1 LFSKLLN
8 ARIIEFSTSI
18 FNFSMDNP
26 FYHRGA
32 IREPERFFGRESETT
47 QILGLL
53 RNGQSVSLT
62 GPRRI
67 GKSSLLFN
75 LCQDSVRVSHQ
86 LDTPN
91 ALFILIDC
99 QMIGGAPA
107 EEVYE
112 VLLDEIGMA
121 IENAGIKVDIKTS
134 AGTWRALDRMLGAVS
149 RSGVPIVI
157 LLDEFELLAANENLT
172 PYFFTRLRGLT
183 TRYGIAFV
191 TASQRPLFSITASEE
206 ILSSPFFNI
215 FVSLSL
221 GLFDYS
227 DAEHLLEDRL
237 ANTGVRF
244 SDSLSEHL
252 IYLVGPHPFFL
263 HIAGYHAWQMLVENK
278 KDGDGKDEQSKDRA
292 EDFERL
298 DRAVEREADS
308 HLGYVWQNLK
318 PDEQYAL
325 VVGEG
330 ASDVIRSL
338 DQQCLIRDKRDGTSS
353 LRLTFSN
360 DILRRYVRHQTVEH
374 VIQADPFVI
383 DLNRHRVTVKGREL
397 TLTISQFDLLSR
409 LASTPGQVV
418 DADNLEQAVWGEA
431 LLDDPDRLKTLIKR
445 LRKAIEPWQG
455 WIMSERGVGY
465 VLREPT
471 D

>member
-1 LFSKLLN
+1 
-8 ARIIEFSTSI
+8 
-18 FNFSMDNP
+18 MDNP

-32 IREPERFFGRESETT
+32 IRESEKFFNRDSETA

-75 LCQDSVRVSHQ
+75 LCQNSVRESFQ

-112 VLLDEIGMA
+112 VLLDEIGLA
-121 IENAGIKVDIKTS
+121 IEKAGLDVDSKVPP
-134 AGTWRALDRMLGAVS
+134 GTWRALDRMLGAVS
-149 RSGVPIVI
+149 RSGVPVVI

-221 GLFDYS
+221 GLFDY
-227 DAEHLLEDRL
+227 DAAEGLLEKRL
-237 ANTGVRF
+237 
-244 SDSLSEHL
+244 DSTEINFTPEVKDHL
-252 IYLVGPHPFFL
+252 VHLVGPHPFFL
-263 HIAGYHAWQMLVENK
+263 HIAGYHAWHMLAENP
-278 KDGDGKDEQSKDRA
+278 DTGLDMGK
-292 EDFERL
+292 L
-298 DRAVEREADS
+298 DREIEREADS
-308 HLGYVWQNLK
+308 HLGYVWQNLTQ
-318 PDEQYAL
+318 DEQVAL

-330 ASDVIRSL
+330 STDVLRGL
-338 DQQCLIRDKRDGTSS
+338 HQQCLIRERGRPGETGL
-353 LRLTFSN
+353 LRPTFSS
-360 DILRRYVRHQTVEH
+360 DILRRYVRRQKVAD

-383 DLNRHRVTVKGREL
+383 DLNRHRATAKGKEL
-397 TLTISQFDLLSR
+397 TLTISQFDLLTR
-409 LASTPGQVV
+409 LARTPGQVV
-418 DADNLEQAVWGEA
+418 DADDLEQAVWGEA

-445 LRKAIEPWQG
+445 LRKAIEPFQS
-455 WIMSERGVGY
+455 WIASERGVGY
-465 VLREPT
+465 VLREPA

>member
-1 LFSKLLN
+1 
-8 ARIIEFSTSI
+8 
-18 FNFSMDNP
+18 MDNP

-32 IREPERFFGRESETT
+32 IREPERFFGRDSETT

-75 LCQDSVRVSHQ
+75 LCQDSVRASHQ
-86 LDTPN
+86 LEAPN
-91 ALFILIDC
+91 AVFILIDC

-121 IENAGIKVDIKTS
+121 VENAGITVDSKAPS
-134 AGTWRALDRMLGAVS
+134 GTWRALDRMLGAVS
-149 RSGVPIVI
+149 RQGVPVVI

-221 GLFDYS
+221 GLFNDD
-227 DAEHLLEDRL
+227 DAAGLIVNRL
-237 ANTGVRF
+237 VGTDIEF
-244 SDSLSEHL
+244 SDELTEH
-252 IYLVGPHPFFL
+252 IIHLVGPHPFFL
-263 HIAGYHAWQMLVENK
+263 HIAGYHAWQMQVEAAK
-278 KDGDGKDEQSKDRA
+278 QAEPAEPGSEFG
-292 EDFERL
+292 EDFALL
-298 DRAVEREADS
+298 DRAVLRESDS
-308 HLGYVWQNLK
+308 HLGYVWQNLSA
-318 PDEQYAL
+318 DEQYAL

-330 ASDVIRSL
+330 ASDVIRNL
-338 DQQCLIRDKRDGTSS
+338 DQQCLIREKGRGTGS
-353 LRLTFSN
+353 LRPTFSN
-360 DILRRYVRHQTVEH
+360 DILRRYVRRQQVEN

-409 LASTPGQVV
+409 LARTPGQVV

-455 WIMSERGVGY
+455 WIVSERGVGY
-465 VLREPT
+465 VLREPAS

>member
-1 LFSKLLN
+1 
-8 ARIIEFSTSI
+8 
-18 FNFSMDNP
+18 MDNP

-32 IREPERFFGRESETT
+32 IREPENFFGRESVTT

-75 LCQDSVRVSHQ
+75 LCQDSVRSSHQ

-121 IENAGIKVDIKTS
+121 IENAGIKIDSK
-134 AGTWRALDRMLGAVS
+134 APPGTWRALDRMLGAVS
-149 RSGVPIVI
+149 RSGIPVVI

-221 GLFDYS
+221 GLFNYD
-227 DAEHLLEDRL
+227 DAAGLLEDRL
-237 ANTGVRF
+237 EGGEIKF
-244 SDSLSEHL
+244 SNKL
-252 IYLVGPHPFFL
+252 IDYLVHLVGPHPFFL
-263 HIAGYHAWQMLVENK
+263 HIAGYHAWQMLCE
-278 KDGDGKDEQSKDRA
+278 GKEI
-292 EDFERL
+292 EDDFTLL
-298 DRAVEREADS
+298 DRAVERESDS
-308 HLGYVWQNLK
+308 HLGYVWQNLTA
-318 PDEQYAL
+318 DEQYAL

-338 DQQCLIRDKRDGTSS
+338 DQQCLIQERGQGTSS
-353 LRLTFSN
+353 LRPTFSN
-360 DILRRYVRHQTVEH
+360 DILRRYVRRQQVEN

-383 DLNRHRVTVKGREL
+383 DLNRHRVTVKGKEL
-397 TLTISQFDLLSR
+397 TLTISQFDLLSC
-409 LASTPGQVV
+409 LARTPGQVV
-418 DADNLEQAVWGEA
+418 EADNLEQAVWGEA

-455 WIMSERGVGY
+455 WIVSERGVGY
-465 VLREPT
+465 VLKEPV
-471 D
+471 DN

>member
-1 LFSKLLN
+1 
-8 ARIIEFSTSI
+8 
-18 FNFSMDNP
+18 MDNP

-32 IREPERFFGRESETT
+32 IREPEKFYGRDSTTT

-75 LCQDSVRVSHQ
+75 LCQDSIRASHQ
-86 LDTPN
+86 LDAPN
-91 ALFILIDC
+91 AVFILIDC

-121 IENAGIKVDIKTS
+121 VERAGIKIDAKAPS
-134 AGTWRALDRMLGAVS
+134 GTWRALDRMLGAVS
-149 RSGVPIVI
+149 RQGVPVVF

-191 TASQRPLFSITASEE
+191 TASQRPLFAITASEE

-221 GLFDYS
+221 GLLDDDD
-227 DAEHLLEDRL
+227 DAAGLLEDRL
-237 ANTGVRF
+237 AGTGITF
-244 SDSLSEHL
+244 SDELTNYL
-252 IYLVGPHPFFL
+252 IHLVGPHPFFL
-263 HIAGYHAWQMLVENK
+263 HIAGYHAWQMILEAEKDDDKVESGREFGEN
-278 KDGDGKDEQSKDRA
+278 
-292 EDFERL
+292 FVLL
-298 DRAVEREADS
+298 DRAIERESDS
-308 HLGYVWQNLK
+308 HLGYVWQNLTA
-318 PDEQYAL
+318 DEQYAL

-338 DQQCLIRDKRDGTSS
+338 DQQCLIREKGRGTAS
-353 LRLTFSN
+353 LRPTFSN
-360 DILRRYVRHQTVEH
+360 DILRRYVRRQQVEH

-383 DLNRHRVTVKGREL
+383 DLNRHRVTVKGKEL
-397 TLTISQFDLLSR
+397 TLTISQFDLLCR
-409 LASTPGQVV
+409 LARTPGQVV

-455 WIMSERGVGY
+455 WIVSERGVGY
-465 VLREPT
+465 VLREPA